1 MTYQVVGFDPN
12 TGQAVYGDVDGE
24 VMGEVM
30 GSGADPGGRHFDVV
44 GQGYPMAPYG
54 YPHYGVVGAAPAHHP
69 HHRHGHAPRVHHLPP
84 KPQWRNQL
92 APGVIQP
99 DEGMVPLPMT
109 PNAGATTPGTF
120 DSSISTITWSGQL
133 QKPYRAERLLVSVV
147 RNGTSA
153 VGRLLTQFFV
163 GTDLQQAE
171 INGWDA
177 ELVGNQGAFGT
188 RLTAKAAEPGVFLR
202 LVVTLS
208 QNVTASD
215 TIFATMMFLGRVIH

>member
-1 MTYQVVGFDPN
+1 MTYQIVGWDHN
-12 TGQAVYGDVDGE
+12 GDAVYGDVMGGD
-24 VMGEVM
+24 VMGYG
-30 GSGADPGGRHFDVV
+30 GSADPGGQHFDVV
-44 GQGYPMAPYG
+44 GQGYPMVPYG
-54 YPHYGVVGAAPAHHP
+54 GYPPGYGVVGARHHGHHPAHHGHGP
-69 HHRHGHAPRVHHLPP
+69 RHIAIPPR
-84 KPQWRNQL
+84 PQWRNQL

-99 DEGMVPLPMT
+99 DEGMVPLPLS
-109 PNAGATTPGTF
+109 PNAGSPPGTF
-120 DSSISTITWSGQL
+120 TSAITTMTFEGQL

-147 RNGTSA
+147 RNGASA
-153 VGRLLTQFFV
+153 TGRLLTQFFV

-177 ELVGNQGAFGT
+177 ELVGQTGAFGT

-208 QNVTASD
+208 NNPTASD

>member
-1 MTYQVVGFDPN
+1 MTYQVVGFDPY
-12 TGQAVYGDVDGE
+12 TGQAVYGDVDGGE

-30 GSGADPGGRHFDVV
+30 GDRHFDVV
-44 GQGYPMAPYG
+44 GQHGMVPYG
-54 YPHYGVVGAAPAHHP
+54 YPPGYGVVGAAHP
-69 HHRHGHAPRVHHLPP
+69 QHHGHHGHRPRHIALPP

-109 PNAGATTPGTF
+109 PDSGATVPGTF
-120 DSSISTITWSGQL
+120 DSSISKITWSGQL